1 MRVLVS
7 LLLIVLL
14 VDTWARA
21 PMAAEVRPAGR
32 RGARDQQ
39 AITNKRARTSVCER
53 AFRCS
58 GLVNGTDPDVR
69 VTPISYA
76 LSNHHN
82 VHEKLASYGHV
93 WSTIDIFFKCVV
105 SRRLQQLRDAPKS
118 MPSLPMQ
125 HVIIPQSLKAKGG
138 GGRLGTN
145 AFEFLQTIFSGPA
158 VQLQVHRANWVPICF
173 AQHGSGCCT
182 SNASVAVPQA
192 VAVAA
197 ILLRGD
203 ADDLSG
209 LLQGEKP
216 PRLVLILLP
225 GLSRTLYCITSIVM
239 SILGTCVYSAPP
251 ILHYSVRAASARHHR
266 GRPRLG

>member
-14 VDTWARA
+14 VETRARA
-21 PMAAEVRPAGR
+21 PIAAEVRPAGR

-39 AITNKRARTSVCER
+39 AITNKRAKTSVCER

-58 GLVNGTDPDVR
+58 ALVNGTDPDVR

-192 VAVAA
+192 VAVAT
-197 ILLRGD
+197 ILVRGD
-203 ADDLSG
+203 ADEVSG
-209 LLQGEKP
+209 LLQGENATP
-216 PRLVLILLP
+216 PS
-225 GLSRTLYCITSIVM
+225 SRTLTVSRV
-239 SILGTCVYSAPP
+239 
-251 ILHYSVRAASARHHR
+251 
-266 GRPRLG
+266 